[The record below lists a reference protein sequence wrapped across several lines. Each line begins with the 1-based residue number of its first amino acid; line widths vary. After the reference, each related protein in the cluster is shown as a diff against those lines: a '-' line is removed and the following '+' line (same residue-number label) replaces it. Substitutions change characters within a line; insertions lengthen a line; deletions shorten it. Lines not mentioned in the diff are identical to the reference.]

1 MAVIKLNED
10 KMAKNSKKRKPS
22 NQDFVNVINM
32 IIQDIHSIQNDLSA
46 LIGAF
51 DLFVEMEGKSKE
63 LKDYVDKTIKNQ
75 NEIQAVRQDNKETIK
90 ADSTD

>member
-1 MAVIKLNED
+1 MP
-10 KMAKNSKKRKPS
+10 KNNKKHKPS